1 MLDILL
7 EAALRATLIAAVAL
21 ATLWLLPVRAAAV
34 RHRVW
39 TVVTVAMLALPL
51 SIAWAP
57 GVSLPVL
64 PPAYSN
70 APDPAAAPA
79 ADSGWV
85 TVAPLEPATSAMVV
99 ASETAVLV
107 PAPSWSWRPWLLAIY
122 FAGVAALLA
131 RLGIGTVRVYS
142 LAREAT
148 VVNGLLTSARIATPF
163 TFGLL
168 KPRIL
173 LPEGWDRWSAT
184 RLAVV
189 LDHERAH
196 MARRDPL
203 VRYLALLN
211 RAVFWFHP
219 LAWWLERR
227 LAALAEEA
235 CDAAV
240 LARGHRAADYSEQLL
255 ELARMAGRRPL
266 PQLVGTPMLGSALPA
281 RIARILDGG
290 IGQPSSRATLVSA
303 AALATLTAAALSTI
317 TLAQEP
323 APPRAQ
329 EPAAPS
335 RAQEPAAPSRA
346 QEPAAPARTQQ
357 PPAPV
362 RAQQPAAPR
371 NLFEVFEL
379 ALSNDPVVRRAEAE
393 SRAVANA
400 RPPEQSAIAQA
411 TADYDAAR
419 QALLIRV
426 AERYF
431 GVFAAENS
439 LALQEASREA
449 LSRQLEQA
457 QRRFE
462 AGLVS
467 VTDVQ
472 ETQGGFDQA
481 VANALTA
488 RRTLAAAE
496 DSLREVVGEPV
507 GRLRPLVEDLPLTP
521 PNPSNAEAW
530 IDTALQRNPVLI
542 STRLRAE
549 SGNVEVQR
557 SAREDL
563 ERVVRQTE
571 SETRAA
577 YLGVVSDI
585 PRVLALEQAVRSNET
600 ALKATQAAF
609 EVGTRTTVDVLTA
622 QGNLR
627 QAERAYV
634 DSRYDYALNR
644 LRLERVAG
652 SLTAQR
658 LEEFNRWFQ

>member
-1 MLDILL
+1 MLEILL
-7 EAALRATLIAAVAL
+7 EAALRATLIAAVARG
-21 ATLWLLPVRAAAV
+21 TLWLSRARAAAV

-39 TVVTVAMLALPL
+39 TVVMFAMLVLPL
-51 SIAWAP
+51 SSAWAP
-57 GVSLPVL
+57 DVSLPVL
-64 PPAYSN
+64 PPAYTN
-70 APDPAAAPA
+70 APSTVDTPPPAFV
-79 ADSGWV
+79 GV
-85 TVAPLEPATSAMVV
+85 TVAAAEPESSAIVERATTATLELAPT
-99 ASETAVLV
+99 
-107 PAPSWSWRPWLLAIY
+107 PSWHWRAWLLAVY
-122 FAGVAALLA
+122 FLGAAVLLT
-131 RLGIGTVRVYS
+131 RLGIGTVRIGL
-142 LAREAT
+142 LARDAT
-148 VVNGLLTSARIATPF
+148 VVNGLLTSSRIATPV

-173 LPEGWDRWSAT
+173 LPEGWDRWSAM
-184 RLAVV
+184 RRAIV

-196 MARRDPL
+196 VARRDPL
-203 VRYLALLN
+203 VRYLALVN
-211 RAVFWFHP
+211 RAIFWFHP

-240 LARGHRAADYSEQLL
+240 LARGHSAADYSQQLL
-255 ELARMAGRRPL
+255 GIARMAGRRPMPHL
-266 PQLVGTPMLGSALPA
+266 IGTPMLGSALPA
-281 RIARILDGG
+281 RIAKILDGG
-290 IGQPSSRATLVSA
+290 MGRPSSRGTLVSA
-303 AALATLTAAALSTI
+303 TVLATLAATLLGTV
-317 TLAQEP
+317 TLAQEQVP
-323 APPRAQ
+323 PLRAQGQALPLRAQEEAPPRR
-329 EPAAPS
+329 P
-335 RAQEPAAPSRA
+335 
-346 QEPAAPARTQQ
+346 QQ
-357 PPAPV
+357 TSE
-362 RAQQPAAPR
+362 PR
-371 NLFEVFEL
+371 NLFEVYQL
-379 ALSNDPVVRRAEAE
+379 ALANDPILRRAEAE
-393 SRAVANA
+393 YRAVADA
-400 RPPEQSAIAQA
+400 RPEAGNAVAQA

-431 GVFAAENS
+431 GVFAAESS
-439 LALQEASREA
+439 LALQEAAREA
-449 LSRQLEQA
+449 LSRQLEQT

-462 AGLVS
+462 VGLVA

-521 PNPSNAEAW
+521 PDPSNAEAW
-530 IDTALQRNPVLI
+530 IETALQRNPVVI

-549 SGNVEVQR
+549 SADGNVEAQR

-585 PRVLALEQAVRSNET
+585 SRVLALQQSVKSSQTAV
-600 ALKATQAAF
+600 KATEAAF
-609 EVGTRTTVDVLTA
+609 NVGTRTTVDVLTA
-622 QGNLR
+622 QNNLR
-627 QAERAYV
+627 QAETAYV

-644 LRLERVAG
+644 LRLERAAG
-652 SLTAQR
+652 GLTAQG
-658 LEEFNRWFQ
+658 LEELNRWFR

>member
-7 EAALRATLIAAVAL
+7 EAALRATLIAAAAL
-21 ATLWLLPVRAAAV
+21 GMLWLLRVGAAAA

-39 TVVTVAMLALPL
+39 TVVMVAMLALPL
-51 SIAWAP
+51 WIVWAP
-57 GVSLPVL
+57 DVSLHVL
-64 PPAYSN
+64 PPAYTN
-70 APDPAAAPA
+70 APSTVDTPPPAFV
-79 ADSGWV
+79 GV
-85 TVAPLEPATSAMVV
+85 TVAAAEPESSATVERATTATLELAPT
-99 ASETAVLV
+99 
-107 PAPSWSWRPWLLAIY
+107 PSWHWRAWLLAVY
-122 FAGVAALLA
+122 FVGAAALLT
-131 RLGIGTVRVYS
+131 RLGIGTVRIGL
-142 LAREAT
+142 LARDAT
-148 VVNGLLTSARIATPF
+148 VVNGLLTSSRIATPV

-173 LPEGWDRWSAT
+173 LPEGWDRWSAM
-184 RLAVV
+184 RRAIV

-196 MARRDPL
+196 VARRDPL
-203 VRYLALLN
+203 VRYLALVN
-211 RAVFWFHP
+211 RAIFWFHP

-240 LARGHRAADYSEQLL
+240 LARGHSAADYSQQLL
-255 ELARMAGRRPL
+255 DIARMAGRRPMPHL
-266 PQLVGTPMLGSALPA
+266 IGTPMLGSALPA
-281 RIARILDGG
+281 RIAKILDSGMG
-290 IGQPSSRATLVSA
+290 RPSSRGTLVSA
-303 AALATLTAAALSTI
+303 TVLATLAATLLGTV
-317 TLAQEP
+317 TLAQEQVP
-323 APPRAQ
+323 PLRAQEQAPPRR
-329 EPAAPS
+329 P
-335 RAQEPAAPSRA
+335 
-346 QEPAAPARTQQ
+346 QQ
-357 PPAPV
+357 TSE
-362 RAQQPAAPR
+362 PR
-371 NLFEVFEL
+371 NLFEVYQL
-379 ALSNDPVVRRAEAE
+379 ALANDPILRRAEAE
-393 SRAVANA
+393 YRAVADA
-400 RPPEQSAIAQA
+400 RPEARNAIAQA

-431 GVFAAENS
+431 GVFAAESS
-439 LALQEASREA
+439 LALQEAAREA
-449 LSRQLEQA
+449 LSRQLEQT

-462 AGLVS
+462 VGLVA

-488 RRTLAAAE
+488 RRTLAAAQ

-521 PNPSNAEAW
+521 PDPSNAEAW
-530 IDTALQRNPVLI
+530 IETALQRNPVVI

-549 SGNVEVQR
+549 SADDNVEAQR

-585 PRVLALEQAVRSNET
+585 PRVLALKQAVRSNQT
-600 ALKATQAAF
+600 ALQATRAGF
-609 EVGTRTTVDVLTA
+609 DVGTRTTVDVLTA

-627 QAERAYV
+627 QAETAYV

-644 LRLERVAG
+644 LRLERAAG
-652 SLTAQR
+652 GLTAQG
-658 LEEFNRWFQ
+658 LEELNRWFRP

>member
-1 MLDILL
+1 MLEILL

-21 ATLWLLPVRAAAV
+21 GTLWLLRVRAAAV

-39 TVVTVAMLALPL
+39 TVVMIAMLVLPL
-51 SIAWAP
+51 SSTWAP
-57 GVSLPVL
+57 DVSLPVL
-64 PPAYSN
+64 PPVY
-70 APDPAAAPA
+70 AAAPRTVDTPPL
-79 ADSGWV
+79 DSVGA
-85 TVAPLEPATSAMVV
+85 TVAAVEPATSAAVEP
-99 ASETAVLV
+99 ATAAVDLA
-107 PAPSWSWRPWLLAIY
+107 PAPSWNWRAWLLALY
-122 FAGVAALLA
+122 FAGAAVLLT
-131 RLGIGTVRVYS
+131 RLGIGTVRVS
-142 LAREAT
+142 LLAREAA
-148 VVNGLLTSARIATPF
+148 VVDGLLTSPRIATPF

-168 KPRIL
+168 KPRIM

-184 RLAVV
+184 LRAVV
-189 LDHERAH
+189 LEHERAH

-203 VRYLALLN
+203 VRYLGLVN

-240 LARGHRAADYSEQLL
+240 LARGHSAADYSAQLL
-255 ELARMAGRRPL
+255 DIARMAGRRPMPL
-266 PQLVGTPMLGSALPA
+266 VVGTPMLGSALPA
-281 RIARILDGG
+281 RIAKILDGG
-290 IGQPSSRATLVSA
+290 MGRPSSRGTLVSA
-303 AALATLTAAALSTI
+303 TVLATLAATLLGTV
-317 TLAQEP
+317 TLAQEHVP
-323 APPRAQ
+323 PPRAQ
-329 EPAAPS
+329 EQVAPLLAQQQAS
-335 RAQEPAAPSRA
+335 PRRAQEQAPPRRA
-346 QEPAAPARTQQ
+346 QETSE
-357 PPAPV
+357 
-362 RAQQPAAPR
+362 PR
-371 NLFEVFEL
+371 NLFEVYQL
-379 ALSNDPVVRRAEAE
+379 ALANDPILRRAEAE
-393 SRAVANA
+393 YRAVADA
-400 RPPEQSAIAQA
+400 RPEAQSAIAQA

-431 GVFAAENS
+431 GVFAAESS
-439 LALQEASREA
+439 LALQEAAREA
-449 LSRQLEQA
+449 LSRQLEQT

-462 AGLVS
+462 VGLVA

-488 RRTLAAAE
+488 RRTLAAAQ

-521 PNPSNAEAW
+521 PDPSNAEAW
-530 IDTALQRNPVLI
+530 IETALQRNPVVI

-549 SGNVEVQR
+549 SADGNVEAQR

-585 PRVLALEQAVRSNET
+585 SRVLALQQSVKSSQTAVR
-600 ALKATQAAF
+600 ATQAAF
-609 EVGTRTTVDVLTA
+609 NVGTRTTVDVLTA
-622 QGNLR
+622 QNNLR
-627 QAERAYV
+627 QAETAYV

-644 LRLERVAG
+644 LHLERAAG
-652 SLTAQR
+652 GLTAQG
-658 LEEFNRWFQ
+658 LEELNRWFRP